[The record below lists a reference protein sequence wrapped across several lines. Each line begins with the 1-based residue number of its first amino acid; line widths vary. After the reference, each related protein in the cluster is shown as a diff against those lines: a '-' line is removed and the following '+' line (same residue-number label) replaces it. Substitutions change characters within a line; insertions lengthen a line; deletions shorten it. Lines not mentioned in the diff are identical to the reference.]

1 MSGVKRVLWVDDNLS
16 NKAAGLFDESETR
29 KVSSMDE
36 AIAEITGDRLYD
48 YDTIVLDIDF
58 ENGLVDADAVMEKL
72 CETIYLN
79 KDQRGNRNFLI
90 SNGGYLL
97 FLYLLE
103 KGYPSDRVAFLTGN
117 AGIIGQLKEYTSQ
130 NEEPLSLEEI
140 GDRFLS
146 IWAETG
152 CEAYEEFESEIR
164 KLSIHQVFKNPD
176 FVSKCA
182 ELMDDEKEEALR
194 SLIRTVKVPMVVQ
207 EIQNT
212 GDKMIFRF
220 HEANLESPIYFSKN
234 ENDIAGH
241 NLKDAKKWLNG
252 KRTDDAMTRWLIMS
266 AANYIEKEFQKDPV
280 GMQSQ
285 VQVLFDQLAGDGGIR
300 AAFNQMYYVFDG
312 LRVRH
317 RSIYFQSLS
326 AMLIPFEAD
335 PKMIHKSPRS
345 ASDDDLRAV
354 FARFAKQARNYC
366 AHNYFGTE
374 ISNKTTLLLVMA
386 TMTAVLSK
394 DQRDEMN
401 AWYQKAAEILLKG
414 GIHVTYANN
423 KRKIETLTGDL
434 LRNNKIDINKAKV
447 QSTTANYRYREYLRA
462 LGYNLEMQPDA
473 QDSAGKREAY
483 YVFTLAAYVSY
494 WFNGMKAGDVKQQ
507 FGEEISLLRDVCENI
522 VDKYGYPV
530 K

>member
-1 MSGVKRVLWVDDNLS
+1 MSGVKRVLWVDDNLT
-16 NKAAGLFDESETR
+16 NKAASLFDKSETR
-29 KVSSMDE
+29 TVSSMDG

-58 ENGLVDADAVMEKL
+58 ENGLVDADEVIEKL
-72 CETIYLN
+72 CKTIYLT
-79 KDQRGNRNFLI
+79 KDQRQDRNFII

-103 KGYPSDRVAFLTGN
+103 KGYPSERVAFLTGN

-130 NEEPLSLEEI
+130 NAEPLSKEEI
-140 GDRFLS
+140 AERFLI
-146 IWAETG
+146 IWEETG
-152 CEAYEEFESEIR
+152 CEKYEEFEARIR
-164 KLSIHQVFKNPD
+164 KLPIHQIYKNLD
-176 FVSKCA
+176 FVSRCA
-182 ELMDDEKEEALR
+182 ELMDDGKTDALR
-194 SLIRTVKVPMVVQ
+194 ALIQTVKVPVVVQ

-234 ENDIAGH
+234 DNDIAGH
-241 NLKDAKKWLNG
+241 NLKDAKKWLSD

-266 AANYIEKEFQKDPV
+266 AANYIEKEFDADTN
-280 GMQSQ
+280 GMNAQM
-285 VQVLFDQLAGDGGIR
+285 QVLFDRLVSDGGIR

-326 AMLIPFEAD
+326 AMLIPFEGD
-335 PKMIHKSPRS
+335 PKIIRKSPKS
-345 ASDDDLRAV
+345 ADDDEMRAV

-374 ISNKTTLLLVMA
+374 ISNKTTLLLMMA

-394 DQRDEMN
+394 DQRDEMS

-414 GIHVTYANN
+414 GMHVTYANN

-434 LRNNKIDINKAKV
+434 LSNNKIDIVKAKV
-447 QSTTANYRYREYLRA
+447 GSTTTNYRYREYLRA

-473 QDSAGKREAY
+473 QDSTGKREAY

-507 FGEEISLLRDVCENI
+507 FGEEVSLLRDVCENI